1 MKSIYLVITFLIF
14 LFLCTASCND
24 KTKEPNVDY
33 STPSAI
39 ADGKEL
45 PKFKI
50 TVRSS
55 TQERQYLGLKE
66 DLETFSIS
74 NVPAKII
81 LLELFSVNCPHCQ
94 MQAPKLNNVYKFVQY
109 NNEISGDIKFIGIGV
124 GCDYND
130 LEKWKAS
137 MRIPFPLFPDEN
149 YIVWQQL
156 GKPGIP
162 CTLLINEKGKVLTS
176 HFGVTEDEEDLF
188 RQIKEFYKQ
197 Q

>member
-1 MKSIYLVITFLIF
+1 MKPIYFVITFLLF
-14 LFLCTASCND
+14 LFLYTASCTD
-24 KTKEPNVDY
+24 ETKEPNVDY

-39 ADGKEL
+39 ADGMQL

-66 DLETFSIS
+66 DLEIFSIS
-74 NVPAKII
+74 KVPAKII
-81 LLELFSVNCPHCQ
+81 LLEIFSVNCPHCK
-94 MQAPKLNNVYKFVQY
+94 MQAQKLNNVYKLIHY
-109 NNEISGDIKFIGIGV
+109 NNDIASDIKFIGIAV
-124 GCDYND
+124 GCDYTD

-137 MRIPFPLFPDEN
+137 MRVPFPLFPDEN

-162 CTLLINEKGKVLTS
+162 CTLLINGNGKVLTS
-176 HFGVTEDEEDLF
+176 HFGVTKNEEDLF